1 MDLIVN
7 VFVTLLT
14 FLYSVLN
21 QDMVLAIVVF
31 TIITRLLL
39 YPLTAQS
46 LRSSKAMQQLQPE
59 LKKLQEK
66 YKNDREKLAQ
76 EQMALYRQYGI
87 NPLGGCL
94 PMIIQLPIFFALY
107 GAIQFALAAT
117 PTHLLDLSGRLL
129 VPGLDNVI
137 PLNANW
143 LGMNLAQPPN
153 ISASPIGFVL
163 IGLIVVTT
171 WMQMKLSMPPQPKPA
186 PGEQPSA
193 AQATSQSMTTI
204 MPLMYVFFGLSFS
217 IGVSIYIIATNV
229 AMIAQGLITG
239 QSKLSY
245 LTGKVD
251 EPTLPPVVTPAAKAE
266 SRKTSGSA
274 ALKAAGKASDGKTK
288 AGAPKTSSKAK

>member
-1 MDLIVN
+1 MDIIVN

-21 QDMVLAIVVF
+21 QDMVLAIIVF
-31 TIITRLLL
+31 TVLTRLLL

-59 LKKLQEK
+59 LKALQEK

-107 GAIQFALAAT
+107 GAINFALAST

-137 PLNANW
+137 PLNSSW
-143 LGMNLAQPPN
+143 LGMNLTQ
-153 ISASPIGFVL
+153 SASVIGLNPFTIGL
-163 IGLIVVTT
+163 IALIVVTT
-171 WMQMKLSMPPQPKPA
+171 WVQMKLSMPPQPKPA
-186 PGEQPSA
+186 PGEQPST
-193 AQATSQSMTTI
+193 AQATSQSMTTV
-204 MPLMYVFFGLSFS
+204 MPLMYVFFGMSFS

-229 AMIAQGLITG
+229 AMIAQGLLTG

-245 LTGKVD
+245 LRGIPDDK
-251 EPTLPPVVTPAAKAE
+251 PPQVVQARTE
-266 SRKTSGSA
+266 SRKTSGA
-274 ALKAAGKASDGKTK
+274 KALTDKAKSDGKTK
-288 AGAPKTSSKAK
+288 ASSEKSGSKAK

>member
-1 MDLIVN
+1 MDIIVN

-21 QDMVLAIVVF
+21 QDMVLAIIVF

-46 LRSSKAMQQLQPE
+46 LRSSRAMQQLQPE
-59 LKKLQEK
+59 LKALQEK

-94 PMIIQLPIFFALY
+94 PLLIQMPIFFALY
-107 GAIQFALAAT
+107 GAIQFALAAS

-129 VPGLDNVI
+129 VPGLDGVI
-137 PLNANW
+137 PLNATW

-171 WMQMKLSMPPQPKPA
+171 WLQMKLSMPPQPKPA

-193 AQATSQSMTTI
+193 AQATSQSMTTV

-229 AMIAQGLITG
+229 AMIAQGFITG
-239 QSKLSY
+239 QAKVSY
-245 LTGKVD
+245 LTGKAD
-251 EPTLPPVVTPAAKAE
+251 PNPTPVVEARV
-266 SRKTSGSA
+266 S
-274 ALKAAGKASDGKTK
+274 KASAKTPTRSLNRPASSENGKS
-288 AGAPKTSSKAK
+288 KTTSKSPTNRSK

>member
-1 MDLIVN
+1 MDIIVN

-21 QDMVLAIVVF
+21 QDMVLAIIVF
-31 TIITRLLL
+31 TVLTRLLL

-46 LRSSKAMQQLQPE
+46 LRSSRAMQQLQPE
-59 LKKLQEK
+59 LKALQEK
-66 YKNDREKLAQ
+66 YKNDREKLAA

-94 PMIIQLPIFFALY
+94 PMVIQLPIFFALY
-107 GAIQFALAAT
+107 GAINFALAAT

-137 PLNANW
+137 PLNSTW

-153 ISASPIGFVL
+153 ISVSPIGFVL

-186 PGEQPSA
+186 PGEQPNA

-217 IGVSIYIIATNV
+217 IGVSIYIISTNV
-229 AMIAQGLITG
+229 AMIAQGLLTG

-245 LTGKVD
+245 LRGIPDDK
-251 EPTLPPVVTPAAKAE
+251 PPVVVTARTE
-266 SRKTSGSA
+266 SRKTSGA
-274 ALKAAGKASDGKTK
+274 KALKDAKTSNDGKNKASSEKSG
-288 AGAPKTSSKAK
+288 SKAK

>member
-1 MDLIVN
+1 MDIIVN

-21 QDMVLAIVVF
+21 QDMVLAIIVF
-31 TIITRLLL
+31 TVLTRLLL

-46 LRSSKAMQQLQPE
+46 LRSSRAMQQLQPE
-59 LKKLQEK
+59 LKALQEK
-66 YKNDREKLAQ
+66 YKNDREKLAA

-94 PMIIQLPIFFALY
+94 PMVIQLPIFFALY
-107 GAIQFALAAT
+107 GAINFALAAT

-137 PLNANW
+137 PLNSTW

-153 ISASPIGFVL
+153 ISVSPIGFVL

-186 PGEQPSA
+186 PGEQPNA

-217 IGVSIYIIATNV
+217 IGVSIYIISTNV
-229 AMIAQGLITG
+229 AMITQGLLTG

-245 LTGKVD
+245 LRGIPDDK
-251 EPTLPPVVTPAAKAE
+251 PPVVVTARTE
-266 SRKTSGSA
+266 SRKTSGA
-274 ALKAAGKASDGKTK
+274 KALKDAKTSNDGKNKASSEKSG
-288 AGAPKTSSKAK
+288 SKAK

>member
-1 MDLIVN
+1 MDIIVN

-21 QDMVLAIVVF
+21 HDMVLAIVVF

-59 LKKLQEK
+59 LKALQEK
-66 YKNDREKLAQ
+66 YKDDREKLAQ
-76 EQMALYRQYGI
+76 EQMAMYRQYGI

-94 PMIIQLPIFFALY
+94 PMIIQMPIFFALY
-107 GAIQFALAAT
+107 GAIQFALAAS

-129 VPGLDNVI
+129 VPGLDNAI
-137 PLNANW
+137 PLNASW
-143 LGMNLAQPPN
+143 LGMNLALPPN
-153 ISASPIGFVL
+153 ISESPIGFVL
-163 IGLIVVTT
+163 IGFIVVTT
-171 WMQMKLSMPPQPKPA
+171 WMQMKLSMPPQPKLA
-186 PGEQPSA
+186 PGEQPNA
-193 AQATSQSMTTI
+193 AAATSQSMTTI

-229 AMIAQGLITG
+229 AMITQGLVSG

-245 LTGKVD
+245 LTGKRD
-251 EPTLPPVVTPAAKAE
+251 DPATTPSVLTKVE
-266 SRKTSGSA
+266 GRKVSKNATPSKPKSI
-274 ALKAAGKASDGKTK
+274 SDGKNKPTTQ
-288 AGAPKTSSKAK
+288 KTGSKAK

>member
-1 MDLIVN
+1 MDFIVN
-7 VFVTLLT
+7 VCVTLLT

-46 LRSSKAMQQLQPE
+46 LRSSKAMQKLQPE
-59 LKKLQEK
+59 LKALQEK
-66 YKNDREKLAQ
+66 HKNDREKLAQ

-94 PMIIQLPIFFALY
+94 PMLIQLPIFFALY
-107 GAIQFALAAT
+107 AAINFALAAT

-137 PLNANW
+137 PLNSSW

-153 ISASPIGFVL
+153 ISVSPIGFVL

-229 AMIAQGLITG
+229 AMIAQGLLTG

-245 LTGKVD
+245 LRGIPDDTPL
-251 EPTLPPVVTPAAKAE
+251 EVVAPKRTE
-266 SRKTSGSA
+266 TRKTAGVKAIEASKKSA
-274 ALKAAGKASDGKTK
+274 DAKNKPN
-288 AGAPKTSSKAK
+288 APKTSPKTK